1 MPINRDSLPEANQA
15 GTALTQLMLET
26 FRLNGRLVA
35 LGDRMTSVIGLST
48 ARWQVLGAVNEG
60 AFTVSQIA
68 RNMGLRRQSVQRTV
82 DLLTREGLLEL
93 APNPH
98 HRRAKLVHLTGAGE
112 AKLREV
118 FTGHIAFTNA
128 LGKEFSTR
136 DMQAALRVMRAL
148 RDRIEQDEP

>member
-1 MPINRDSLPEANQA
+1 MIDSDTLPETTEA
-15 GTALTQLMLET
+15 GAELTQLMLET

-82 DLLTREGLLEL
+82 SLLAREGLLEF
-93 APNPH
+93 ATNPH
-98 HRRAKLVHLTGAGE
+98 HRRAKLVHLTASGE
-112 AKLREV
+112 AKLHEV
-118 FTGHIAFTNA
+118 FTGHIAFSNE
-128 LGKEFSTR
+128 LGREFSSR
-136 DMQAALRVMRAL
+136 DLRTAVRVMRAL
-148 RDRIEQDEP
+148 RDRVEEDEP

>member
-1 MPINRDSLPEANQA
+1 MTNPNPLPETTEA
-15 GTALTQLMLET
+15 GAALTELMLET

-48 ARWQVLGAVNEG
+48 ARWQVLGAVNQG

-82 DLLTREGLLEL
+82 DHLTSEGLLEL

-98 HRRAKLVHLTGAGE
+98 HRRAKLVHLTASGE
-112 AKLREV
+112 AKLHEV
-118 FTGHIAFTNA
+118 FTGHIAFTNQLGTEFSA
-128 LGKEFSTR
+128 RDLGKAVR
-136 DMQAALRVMRAL
+136 AMRAL
-148 RDRIEQDEP
+148 RDRIEKDEP

>member
-1 MPINRDSLPEANQA
+1 MLDPDTLPEASEA
-15 GTALTQLMLET
+15 GAALTELMLET

-98 HRRAKLVHLTGAGE
+98 HQRAKLVHLTVSGE
-112 AKLREV
+112 AKLHDV
-118 FTGHIAFTNA
+118 FTGHITFTNE
-128 LGKEFSTR
+128 LGAEFSAR
-136 DMQAALRVMRAL
+136 DLRMAVQAMRSL
-148 RDRIEQDEP
+148 RDRIEKDEP

>member
-1 MPINRDSLPEANQA
+1 MTNPNPLPETTEA
-15 GTALTQLMLET
+15 GAALTELMLET

-35 LGDRMTSVIGLST
+35 LGDRMTAVIGLST

-82 DLLTREGLLEL
+82 DHLTSEGLLEL

-98 HRRAKLVHLTGAGE
+98 HRRAKLVRLTASGE
-112 AKLREV
+112 AKLHEV
-118 FTGHIAFTNA
+118 FTGHIAFTNQ
-128 LGKEFSTR
+128 LGAEFSAR
-136 DMQAALRVMRAL
+136 DLRKAVRTMRAL
-148 RDRIEQDEP
+148 RDRIVKDEP

>member
-1 MPINRDSLPEANQA
+1 MTDTDTLPDASEA
-15 GTALTQLMLET
+15 GVALTELMLET

-48 ARWQVLGAVNEG
+48 ARWQVLGAVDQG

-82 DLLTREGLLEL
+82 DSLTREGLLEF

-98 HRRAKLVHLTGAGE
+98 HRRAKLVHLTAAGE
-112 AKLREV
+112 ERLHQV
-118 FTGHIAFTNA
+118 FTGHIAFTNQ
-128 LGKEFSTR
+128 LGTEFSAR
-136 DMQAALRVMRAL
+136 NLRAAVRIMRAL
-148 RDRIEQDEP
+148 RDRIEEDEP